1 MLHDEENKADIGTHG
16 SKAWRVLKKVGFWML
31 FLGVPLVLTA
41 PFWLWGMVYVYRLF
55 SHDELTPSEFEAMLG
70 RKPATLQEL
79 RLEMSKKYGEYQMD
93 WSNPDEV
100 KSVLETLE
108 SYTASYLEHGFEMH
122 RAVWRGG
129 ENKASEVKYIYAVE
143 TKPVSAQVINDGGG
157 CDYYYCLLDKDC
169 RILGWVFPEE

>member
-1 MLHDEENKADIGTHG
+1 MNEAENKVEVAKRG
-16 SKAWRVLKKVGFWML
+16 STVGRTLRIIFFGVL

-79 RLEMSKKYGEYQMD
+79 RLEMGKKYGEYQMD

-157 CDYYYCLLDKDC
+157 CDYYYYCLLDKDC